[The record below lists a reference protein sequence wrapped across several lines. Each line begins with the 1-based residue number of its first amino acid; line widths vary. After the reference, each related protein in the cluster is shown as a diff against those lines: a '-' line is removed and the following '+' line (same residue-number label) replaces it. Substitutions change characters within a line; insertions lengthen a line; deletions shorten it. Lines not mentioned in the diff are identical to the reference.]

1 MMVELHFSCGFGKI
15 EMFFRR
21 EIKSIFSQRNNNME
35 QALAIATTLSNQL
48 DLATLRIKELQAELK
63 ESREYADRL
72 SRTKKIWKQRAQEAE
87 SKLLETTTT
96 TAREEAEKVLE
107 DAAEKYSATGSVEDY
122 YKLMEFQR
130 IYNEMYDE

>member
-1 MMVELHFSCGFGKI
+1 MMVVCIFSCGFRKI

-122 YKLMEFQR
+122 YKMMEFQR